1 MNNFDD
7 EVCAYS
13 SLGQHENTVKLVE
26 CKKVAIQES
35 ESRWKEVAYIAL
47 ELAPKGELFDYV
59 KFGAFDERVCRAIFH
74 QLLKAVFHLHSWG
87 LAHRDLKLENIMLDN
102 EFNVKLADFG
112 FTKSITG
119 QDGSGRML
127 TKLGTGAYM
136 APELISE

>member
-1 MNNFDD
+1 MR
-7 EVCAYS
+7 AYS
-13 SLGQHENTVKLVE
+13 RLGKHENIVKFVE
-26 CKKVAIQES
+26 SKEVAIQES
-35 ESRWKEVAYIAL
+35 KKGTKEVAYIAL

-102 EFNVKLADFG
+102 ELNVKLADFG

-119 QDGSGRML
+119 
-127 TKLGTGAYM
+127 
-136 APELISE
+136 